1 MTVNPVAVCRTARP
15 RGSGAP
21 GIRLSRSSLLSSHS
35 CSSPS
40 LFPPNTIRPRL
51 TEPILPVR
59 DTGTQAEIRR
69 AVREFAAA
77 EILPH
82 ASRWDEEEVF
92 PRETIRALGAL
103 GFLGPIFPEEYGGAG
118 FGYTEYAVLI
128 EELARAD
135 ASVAITV
142 AAHVSLAAN
151 HLYEIG
157 TEEQKAKFLAPLASG
172 KALGAWGLTE
182 PEAGSDAG
190 GTRTT
195 AVRDG
200 GHWVLNGSKTFTTNG
215 AEAEIAICMASTR
228 PGFRTR
234 GISAFIVERGTPGFR
249 SGRKEK
255 KLGHRASD
263 TSEMVFE
270 DCRVP
275 TGNLL
280 GTPGSGF
287 PDAMRVLDGGRISIA
302 ALSLGIARAAFECA
316 ADYARERQQFERP
329 IGDFQGVRF
338 PLADSRVEIEASHL
352 LIQSA
357 AALKDSGAR
366 TTTESAMAKLH
377 ASETAVRVTN
387 RAVQILGGYGYIR
400 SYPVERYLRDAKLMT
415 IGEGTSEIQR
425 LLIARP
431 ILGRADD

>member
-1 MTVNPVAVCRTARP
+1 M
-15 RGSGAP
+15 SAP
-21 GIRLSRSSLLSSHS
+21 SI
-35 CSSPS
+35 CI
-40 LFPPNTIRPRL
+40 TD
-51 TEPILPVR
+51 TE
-59 DTGTQAEIRR
+59 TQAEIRR

-82 ASRWDEEEVF
+82 ASRWDEEETF
-92 PRETIRALGAL
+92 PGETVRKLGEL
-103 GFLGPIFPEEYGGAG
+103 GFLGPIFPERYGGAG
-118 FGYTEYAVLI
+118 FHYTEYAVLI

-151 HLYEIG
+151 HIYEQG
-157 TEEQKAKFLAPLASG
+157 TEEQKTKFLAPLASG
-172 KALGAWGLTE
+172 NALGAWSLTE
-182 PEAGSDAG
+182 PGAGSDAG

-195 AVRDG
+195 AVRNGDE
-200 GHWVLNGSKTFTTNG
+200 WVLNGSKTFTTNG
-215 AEAEIAICMASTR
+215 SQADIAICMASTD
-228 PGFRTR
+228 PELRTD

-249 SGRKEK
+249 TGRKEK

-275 TGNLL
+275 DANVLGPVGTGFK
-280 GTPGSGF
+280 G
-287 PDAMRVLDGGRISIA
+287 AMKVLDGGRISIA
-302 ALSLGIARAAFECA
+302 ALSLGIAQAAFECA
-316 ADYARERQQFERP
+316 TAYAKERRQFDRP
-329 IGDFQGVRF
+329 ISDFQGVRF

-352 LIQSA
+352 LVQRA
-357 AALKDSGAR
+357 AALKDSGAV

-387 RAVQILGGYGYIR
+387 RAVQVLGGYGYTR
-400 SYPVERYLRDAKLMT
+400 EYPAERYLRDAKLMT

-425 LLIARP
+425 LIIARP
-431 ILGRADD
+431 LLGRIGA

>member
-1 MTVNPVAVCRTARP
+1 MSATAPAAERRD
-15 RGSGAP
+15 RGIAG
-21 GIRLSRSSLLSSHS
+21 
-35 CSSPS
+35 
-40 LFPPNTIRPRL
+40 
-51 TEPILPVR
+51 R

-69 AVREFAAA
+69 AVREFAAT

-82 ASRWDEEEVF
+82 AARWDEQETF
-92 PRETIRALGAL
+92 PADAVRQLGAL
-103 GFLGPIFPEEYGGAG
+103 GFLGPIFPERWGGAG
-118 FGYTEYAVLI
+118 FNYREYAVLV

-151 HLYEIG
+151 HIYEQG
-157 TEEQKAKFLAPLASG
+157 TDAQRARWLVPLATG
-172 KALGAWGLTE
+172 EALGAWSLTE
-182 PEAGSDAG
+182 PGAGSDAG

-200 GHWVLNGSKTFTTNG
+200 DSFVINGSKTFTTNG
-215 AEAEIAICMASTR
+215 SKADIAICMASTD
-228 PGFRTR
+228 PALRTR
-234 GISAFIVERGTPGFR
+234 GISAFVVERGTPGFR
-249 SGRKEK
+249 PGKKER

-275 TGNLL
+275 AGNLL
-280 GTPGSGF
+280 GAPGTGF
-287 PDAMRVLDGGRISIA
+287 PAAMKVLDGGRISIA

-316 ADYARERQQFERP
+316 VAYAGERRQFDRP
-329 IGDFQGVRF
+329 IGDFQGIRF

-352 LIQSA
+352 LIQQA
-357 AALKDSGAR
+357 AALKDAGRR
-366 TTTESAMAKLH
+366 TTLESAMAKLH

-387 RAVQILGGYGYIR
+387 RAVQVLGGYGYTR
-400 SYPVERYLRDAKLMT
+400 SYPVERYLRDARLMP

-425 LLIARP
+425 LLIARQV
-431 ILGRADD
+431 LGRVSGAGSASDAGTAP